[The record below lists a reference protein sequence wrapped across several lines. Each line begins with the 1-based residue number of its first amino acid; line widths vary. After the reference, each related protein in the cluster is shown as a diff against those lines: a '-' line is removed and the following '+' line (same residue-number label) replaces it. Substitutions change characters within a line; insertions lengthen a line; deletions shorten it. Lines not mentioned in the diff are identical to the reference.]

1 MVHFTGKAV
10 SCDITDSHKEGA
22 TLSLKCVS
30 PSIIAEGKMWGGE
43 SQDLHIFLDEE
54 QLDSL
59 IAQLSGKY
67 YVRKAMKATV
77 VTDAKD

>member
-1 MVHFTGKAV
+1 
-10 SCDITDSHKEGA
+10 
-22 TLSLKCVS
+22 
-30 PSIIAEGKMWGGE
+30 MWGGE